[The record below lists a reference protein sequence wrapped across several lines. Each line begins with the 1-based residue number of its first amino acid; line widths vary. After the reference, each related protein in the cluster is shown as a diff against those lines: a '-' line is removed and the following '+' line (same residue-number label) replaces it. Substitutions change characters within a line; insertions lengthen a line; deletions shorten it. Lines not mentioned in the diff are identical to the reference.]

1 MKEYQMPRLVE
12 EQNILRRL
20 QALEWC
26 YNREGPS
33 VPRYIGT
40 ANNNRTLL
48 LQPVG
53 SLKYLTQVI
62 LHSPRM
68 IMYYM
73 KYVVQLI

>member
-1 MKEYQMPRLVE
+1 MPRLVE

-48 LQPVG
+48 LQPIG
-53 SLKYLTQVI
+53 KFFGI
-62 LHSPRM
+62 LNSSD
-68 IMYYM
+68 IAFTSYD
-73 KYVVQLI
+73 YVLYEICGPINIVY